1 MNELDKTYTINLS
14 FEEIKLPPFQDILI
28 LGKNSIQGKIGLSK
42 SFELLVPNGFE
53 TIDVDNQ
60 NIEAVFVNK
69 SILAKIAGEKVVQIL
84 EKNVFPFIS
93 QGELISVDFKVH
105 ISVKNIVLKDSE
117 L

>member
-1 MNELDKTYTINLS
+1 MNVLDKTYTINLS

-42 SFELLVPNGFE
+42 SFELLVPNGFKAIDVNSKNIE
-53 TIDVDNQ
+53 TI
-60 NIEAVFVNK
+60 FVNK
-69 SILAKIAGEKVVQIL
+69 NILNKIPGEKVLQIL

-105 ISVKNIVLKDSE
+105 ISVKNIVVKDSE